1 MYIVLTTYCFDFQHM
16 PRIDHNGAN
25 FRYDI
30 EYQRLNN
37 ANTFD
42 TVAETVE
49 DFHQERLVVSGQ
61 ATYQPYRIRVR
72 SVNDEGEASDD
83 VTQEIVGFSGED
95 GEFGWQFVEALA
107 IMMVYFLACLQCRA
121 SFLRTLSW
129 SANRKRSAQTS
140 RGAQSTRHERT
151 SGDSSAATEC
161 EYIVSRP
168 HTC

>member
-1 MYIVLTTYCFDFQHM
+1 M

-25 FRYDI
+25 FRYAI

-42 TVAETVE
+42 TVTETVE

-95 GEFGWQFVEALA
+95 GEFGWQYRGDTCGYDGIFS
-107 IMMVYFLACLQCRA
+107 CRSSVPRVVPENFELVGEPKA
-121 SFLRTLSW
+121 KRANFSW
-129 SANRKRSAQTS
+129 SAVDASRKNI
-140 RGAQSTRHERT
+140 RGFFRGYRVRIHRISYSYLLGFT
-151 SGDSSAATEC
+151 
-161 EYIVSRP
+161 
-168 HTC
+168 